1 LRPCPRPRQFLSKF
15 NILETEE
22 GEKALRSVFVSRPEV
37 FQSIDFAPEY
47 WTSLTPEKA
56 LLARVFADHCRETKD
71 DEALEQCLPV
81 VTAHALFIQDYYN
94 RLLETLERLDA
105 EGVDESVADRL
116 EEQVVQLAFVI
127 KELLKM
133 AVELDYAD
141 EMGRRKM
148 WTLIRA
154 YLLSEVSRPRQT

>member
-81 VTAHALFIQDYYN
+81 VTAHALFIQDY
-94 RLLETLERLDA
+94 
-105 EGVDESVADRL
+105 SDRL
-116 EEQVVQLAFVI
+116 EEQVVQVAFVI

-148 WTLIRA
+148 WTLIRE
-154 YLLSEVSRPRQT
+154 YLLSEVLGPRQT